1 MFNIYQF
8 ENELKEQIQYEKKRV
23 NEEKW
28 KEKRQIQKDQ
38 MVENYKK
45 RLNQFL
51 SEMKQKPIK
60 IYDDIVDMKLN
71 LVNKFRP
78 EDESKIIGPKVMRI
92 KDYPS
97 RAQSPNYVSNKQSQN
112 MSLDM
117 YESNKSLNQAN
128 PFIPFKPYQ
137 FRSREKNK
145 ELYGDMKFKASYKNE
160 RVVDQLF
167 EQGIGGLRSDHPYV
181 PQTAPTSHNKK
192 VSLRDQIGKIRIRPS
207 TTKNDIFLSQDN
219 SSQNLEQNQQDHKDN
234 LILMQNQLNQ
244 QNNYHQILNNSSII
258 KEHKSLS
265 NNFVSE
271 MYANGNNRFQ
281 KNTGKNRNKSLPQDS
296 NSKSLTS
303 NDMSEEDLNILK
315 KKDLTNTLSQKN
327 DLSYLKQ
334 NQNINLIVKSKRS
347 SSIQIND
354 YLNSQKYE
362 NNQLT
367 NNININNLSSQQNKN
382 TLNVSTPEKN
392 TYQNQMQK
400 LHHHNNSHIKGQN
413 ILPILH
419 QKTHFKA
426 LTELAIQQPLLKSQ
440 LKEVYDEN
448 LVGNLIETNQ
458 IFDDQVTS
466 DAMQIMNDCNIFRT
480 KHKNVKGIRGTLR
493 NTSSN
498 FSQNNYIHVKE
509 NNMKHSFV

>member
-8 ENELKEQIQYEKKRV
+8 ENELKEQIQYQKKRV
-23 NEEKW
+23 NEQKW

-71 LVNKFRP
+71 LINKFRP
-78 EDESKIIGPKVMRI
+78 EDDSKIIGSKIMKL
-92 KDYPS
+92 KDYLS
-97 RAQSPNYVSNKQSQN
+97 RAQSPNYVSQKQSQN

-117 YESNKSLNQAN
+117 YESNKSLNQTN

-181 PQTAPTSHNKK
+181 PQTAPTSYNKK

-207 TTKNDIFLSQDN
+207 TTKNDIFISQNN
-219 SSQNLEQNQQDHKDN
+219 SSQNLEQNQQDNRDN
-234 LILMQNQLNQ
+234 LILMQNQINKQSNQ
-244 QNNYHQILNNSSII
+244 HQQILNSSSII

-265 NNFVSE
+265 NNFVYE
-271 MYANGNNRFQ
+271 MYANGNNKFQ
-281 KNTGKNRNKSLPQDS
+281 VNTGKNRNKSLPYDS
-296 NSKSLTS
+296 NSKRLRS
-303 NDMSEEDLNILK
+303 NDISVEYLNIIQ
-315 KKDLTNTLSQKN
+315 KKDLTITFSQKN
-327 DLSYLKQ
+327 DLNYQKQ
-334 NQNINLIVKSKRS
+334 NQNINQIIKSKRS
-347 SSIQIND
+347 SSNQIND

-367 NNININNLSSQQNKN
+367 DSININNLNSQQNKN
-382 TLNVSTPEKN
+382 TLNTPEKN

-400 LHHHNNSHIKGQN
+400 HHHHNNSHIKGQN

-426 LTELAIQQPLLKSQ
+426 LTELAIKQPLLKNE

-458 IFDDQVTS
+458 IFDDSVTS
-466 DAMQIMNDCNIFRT
+466 DAMQIVNECNIFRT

-498 FSQNNYIHVKE
+498 FSQNNQQHVKE
-509 NNMKHSFV
+509 NIMKHSFV